1 LANFL
6 RLSNGVARSFAE
18 SSATPM
24 YEATYVVS
32 GTLTTGTAI
41 SLPSSQTY
49 NSTEL
54 EVHLNGQ
61 FLEPGVDYNY
71 VGTIPRTQISFTFD
85 LLNAERVLFL
95 MTRSF

>member
-1 LANFL
+1 LASFL

-18 SSATPM
+18 SSSTPM

-41 SLPSSQTY
+41 TLPSSQTY

-61 FLEPGVDYNY
+61 FLEPGIDYNY
-71 VGTIPRTQISFTFD
+71 VGIVPRTQISFTFD
-85 LLNAERVLFL
+85 LLDAERVLFF

>member
-1 LANFL
+1 MGRFL
-6 RLSNGVARSFAE
+6 RLSNGVARSFDEA
-18 SSATPM
+18 SSTPI
-24 YEATYVVS
+24 YKATYVVS

-41 SLPSSQTY
+41 TLPSSQTY

-61 FLEPGVDYNY
+61 FLEPGIDYNY
-71 VGTIPRTQISFTFD
+71 IGIVPRTQISFTFD

-95 MTRSF
+95 ITRSF